1 MTDQND
7 NHVHITKEGLEE
19 LKRELTELTDVK
31 RPQLIDRVAKARDY
45 GDLSEN
51 AEYSNSR
58 EELALIEGRIEELE
72 DIITRAKIISD
83 APNSG
88 KLVSLGSK
96 ITVKVNGDEHIF
108 TVVGEWEADPLEK
121 KISHDS
127 PLGKALLGKKEGE
140 VVEVEAPAGKLTYH
154 IVKIHS

>member
-1 MTDQND
+1 MADQKD

-19 LKRELTELTDVK
+19 LRIELAELTDIK

-72 DIITRAKIISD
+72 DIITRAQIISNT
-83 APNSG
+83 PVSG
-88 KLVSLGSK
+88 KQVVLGSK
-96 ITVKVNGDEHIF
+96 ITVKINGSEHMF

-140 VVEVEAPAGKLTYH
+140 TVEVEAPAGKLTYH
-154 IVKIHS
+154 ITKIHA